1 MLDTYLTIV
10 SHPLFFTFIAL
21 CAGVCLVLWAT
32 NLSTEKVASPSAWL
46 RQHYVQA
53 LLIVVGLLFV
63 LAMTFYLVEIG
74 LSVRRLVDLL
84 GNELAKAEPQAEA
97 LRFLA
102 HSIGILV
109 AILAGSATIFFA
121 SIRVWTNERNTTATE
136 QGLITDRINKAV
148 EGLGAEKSTY
158 RLGRDLSFE
167 YKGDSQGEYS
177 ELWGFEFE
185 DERKFDPDIH
195 KLRTEDTT
203 GWSPIQQQIP
213 NLEVRIGSIFAL
225 ERIARENPD
234 FHIQVM
240 GLLCT
245 YIRLNSPVTGAAK
258 LSFDKKDAAIA
269 AHHGDESSGQYPSLR
284 IDIQTALDAL
294 GRRSETSIRTKE
306 AFANFK
312 LRLNRCNLQ
321 GAQITGNWNR
331 ADLSDCA
338 LEQASFSNA
347 SFVETDFRRSRLSKF
362 AMAECSFENAK
373 IERAEL
379 RFTNFEAEQIQC
391 FLTPSDYGHCGPTIE
406 NCKLNV
412 DGVPIPDA
420 LRKVRSSKIR
430 GMVFRSSQQFAAL
443 SDHPGNREDCPPGN
457 KLCKCALRQLRLSNN
472 ARDNGNFSDLLADES
487 VTNWPTSAPDHWI
500 EEALSD
506 DEFDEKFF
514 IWRNS

>member
-1 MLDTYLTIV
+1 MLNTYLAIV

-21 CAGVCLVLWAT
+21 CGGVYALLWAT
-32 NLSTEKVASPSAWL
+32 SLKPSALPQPLVSL
-46 RQHYVQA
+46 RRHYVSG
-53 LLIVVGLLFV
+53 LLIVVGILFV

-84 GNELAKAEPQAEA
+84 RGELAKTEPEAEE

-148 EGLGAEKSTY
+148 EGLGAEKTVKRQRRDSEGNLTY
-158 RLGRDLSFE
+158 
-167 YKGDSQGEYS
+167 
-177 ELWGFEFE
+177 
-185 DERKFDPDIH
+185 ERNSAGKQDFAKPVFAET
-195 KLRTEDTT
+195 TE
-203 GWSPIQQQIP
+203 P
-213 NLEVRIGSIFAL
+213 NLEMRIGAIFAL
-225 ERIARENPD
+225 ERIARESLD
-234 FHIQVM
+234 FHVQAM

-245 YIRLNSPVTGAAK
+245 YIRLNSPLQSAAEFTHNMDRR
-258 LSFDKKDAAIA
+258 SVSEGWNDCPI
-269 AHHGDESSGQYPSLR
+269 LR

-294 GRRSETSIRTKE
+294 GRRSDASIRKRE
-306 AFANFK
+306 PIADFV
-312 LRLNRCNLQ
+312 LRLNGCNLQ

-338 LEQASFSNA
+338 LEQARFYDA
-347 SFVETDFRRSRLSKF
+347 SFVETDFRRSRLSKL

-373 IERAEL
+373 IEQAEL
-379 RFTNFEAEQIQC
+379 RFTHFEAEQIEC
-391 FLTPSDYGHCGPTIE
+391 FLTPSDYGHWGPTIE